1 MIAYAV
7 RIMQNAS
14 NERQPFLPMA
24 YAVPIAPMAYNVQR
38 PIAPMASAA
47 AAVPMASNV
56 QRPIAPMASAAADVP
71 IASDVQP
78 TVSNAPAA
86 AHPAPRAAPSQ
97 TITTE
102 HLKLVHGDCVE
113 GIGQLPASSVD
124 LVIADPPYNIAVQG
138 SAWDTV
144 PDYLAWS
151 AGWLKASIAA
161 LRPGGSLFLY
171 GSPAK
176 LWIDRLKLVAAEL
189 GLEYVQH
196 ISWVYKQGGDSR
208 LTHMTSYS
216 VRMEYLEWFVK
227 PGGPPTSRQEGRIAL
242 GSAGPYVDADWWD
255 IPRENSRSKERAYGP
270 PHHPSMKPLRLCDRL
285 VEGHS
290 RPGEVVLVPFG
301 GSGSECVSVL
311 QAGRKLIAFETD
323 GAYYELIL
331 RRMHGHGLLPSS
343 LQPLGALGDGAAAA
357 GDDEQQLMRNGRYTS
372 GYMGVFKHGQKWVA
386 KVMRDGAFRNI
397 GIFATAKEAARAY
410 RDVCASDPDDERPG
424 NQVDEARAAKR
435 AAKRAGEGLV
445 RGGERR
451 AERSEPP
458 VQAED
463 TLNTALSSTLISSRT
478 VARSSEEGS
487 PFVGALGDVPS
498 APLFRAPM
506 GPPMPWPAVADG
518 RCHLEREVVAT
529 ASAAAAAT
537 SATSA
542 AAAAT
547 SATSAAAAATSATSA
562 AAAAAA
568 TAATA
573 AAAAAAAAAATAAAA
588 AATAAATAAK
598 ASPNAN
604 DDLADT
610 ELAAASAEDLPVVI
624 CSADSEDDD
633 EDIVISSLPNTV
645 TSTSLDLPPSKRPC
659 RRPAAASAAA
669 AAPAAVAASVA
680 VAPVVGPSFLGP
692 SLLGPSVAVAPVVG
706 HRIERR
712 RGARQTTAGPNKE
725 GPNKEGPIGVLPRRA
740 SPSCRASAAAATH
753 EGAPARLGGPNKEGP
768 DKEGPEGAPARL
780 GERAAEALAAV
791 RTKPP
796 PGWTKVMDFGK
807 LKGYRSRDGR
817 KAMSLPAAWRLYDD
831 EQ

>member
-1 MIAYAV
+1 MRDFRRFRAHFHVGALADD
-7 RIMQNAS
+7 RLRGTDHAK
-14 NERQPFLPMA
+14 RF
-24 YAVPIAPMAYNVQR
+24 QR
-38 PIAPMASAA
+38 ATVSADGLRGTDCA
-47 AAVPMASNV
+47 DGL
-56 QRPIAPMASAAADVP
+56 QCAAADF
-71 IASDVQP
+71 AYGFRGCGCADGFQC
-78 TVSNAPAA
+78 AA
-86 AHPAPRAAPSQ
+86 ADCADGFRGGGCADGFRRASNSQ
-97 TITTE
+97 QRASGSASRSTSSVVADYHNGARE
-102 HLKLVHGDCVE
+102 ARARRLRR

-242 GSAGPYVDADWWD
+242 GSAGPYVDADSWD

-301 GSGSECVSVL
+301 GSGSECVSVV

-357 GDDEQQLMRNGRYTS
+357 DDDEQQLMRNGRYTS

-458 VQAED
+458 VQAEP

-478 VARSSEEGS
+478 VARSSEEGN
-487 PFVGALGDVPS
+487 PLVGALGDVPS

-506 GPPMPWPAVADG
+506 GPPM
-518 RCHLEREVVAT
+518 
-529 ASAAAAAT
+529 
-537 SATSA
+537 
-542 AAAAT
+542 
-547 SATSAAAAATSATSA
+547 
-562 AAAAAA
+562 
-568 TAATA
+568 
-573 AAAAAAAAAATAAAA
+573 
-588 AATAAATAAK
+588 
-598 ASPNAN
+598 
-604 DDLADT
+604 
-610 ELAAASAEDLPVVI
+610 
-624 CSADSEDDD
+624 
-633 EDIVISSLPNTV
+633 
-645 TSTSLDLPPSKRPC
+645 
-659 RRPAAASAAA
+659 
-669 AAPAAVAASVA
+669 
-680 VAPVVGPSFLGP
+680 
-692 SLLGPSVAVAPVVG
+692 
-706 HRIERR
+706 
-712 RGARQTTAGPNKE
+712 PNKE

-740 SPSCRASAAAATH
+740 SPSCRASAAAAATH
-753 EGAPARLGGPNKEGP
+753 EGAPARLGGPNKEGPDKEGPEGAPARLGGPNEEGP

>member
-1 MIAYAV
+1 MSVPTPMIAYAI
-7 RIMQNAS
+7 RIMPTAF
-14 NERQPFLPMA
+14 NERLPMA
-24 YAVPIAPMAYNVQR
+24 YAVPIASMASNVQR

-47 AAVPMASNV
+47 AAVPMAS
-56 QRPIAPMASAAADVP
+56 D
-71 IASDVQP
+71 
-78 TVSNAPAA
+78 VSNEPAG

-102 HLKLVHGDCVE
+102 HVKLVHGDCVE

-227 PGGPPTSRQEGRIAL
+227 PGGPPQSRQEGRIAL

-290 RPGEVVLVPFG
+290 LRGQVVLVPFG
-301 GSGSECVSVL
+301 GSGSECVSVV

-323 GAYYELIL
+323 KAYYELIL

-343 LQPLGALGDGAAAA
+343 FQPLTALGDGAAAA
-357 GDDEQQLMRNGRYTS
+357 DDDEQLLMRDGRYMS

-386 KVMRDGAFRNI
+386 KVMRDGAFRSI
-397 GIFATAKEAARAY
+397 GVFATPKEAARAY
-410 RDVCASDPDDERPG
+410 RDVCASEPDVERPG
-424 NQVDEARAAKR
+424 NRVEEARAAKR
-435 AAKRAGEGLV
+435 AAARTGEGLV
-445 RGGERR
+445 RGDERR
-451 AERSEPP
+451 AERSELP
-458 VQAED
+458 VQAEA
-463 TLNTALSSTLISSRT
+463 TLNTALISTLISSRT
-478 VARSSEEGS
+478 VARSSEEVS
-487 PFVGALGDVPS
+487 ALVGAPGVSS
-498 APLFRAPM
+498 APLFRAPL
-506 GPPMPWPAVADG
+506 GPPMAPQSWPAVA
-518 RCHLEREVVAT
+518 ERGVVA
-529 ASAAAAAT
+529 AAAAAT
-537 SATSA
+537 S
-542 AAAAT
+542 
-547 SATSAAAAATSATSA
+547 ATSATSA

-568 TAATA
+568 A
-573 AAAAAAAAAATAAAA
+573 AAAEAAPD
-588 AATAAATAAK
+588 
-598 ASPNAN
+598 AS
-604 DDLADT
+604 DELVDT
-610 ELAAASAEDLPVVI
+610 ELGVALAEDLPVVT
-624 CSADSEDDD
+624 CSAESEDDD
-633 EDIVISSLPNTV
+633 EDVVIASLPNIV
-645 TSTSLDLPPSKRPC
+645 PSISLDLPPSKRPC
-659 RRPAAASAAA
+659 RRPAAAPAAAATAAAAA
-669 AAPAAVAASVA
+669 AAPAAAAASMA
-680 VAPVVGPSFLGP
+680 VAL
-692 SLLGPSVAVAPVVG
+692 AVG
-706 HRIERR
+706 HRVEARYKAQSLGASRTQWYPGKVTQCHPDGTVDVQYDDGDFEARVPPKFVVELAAAAPPKPTRAPPPPPQQQQQHQQPQPPQPSQPEEEGSAWRRDERR
-712 RGARQTTAGPNKE
+712 TSRQTAAGPNKE
-725 GPNKEGPIGVLPRRA
+725 GPNKEGPDARRNE
-740 SPSCRASAAAATH
+740 RSAAAD
-753 EGAPARLGGPNKEGP
+753 AR
-768 DKEGPEGAPARL
+768 EGAPARL
-780 GERAAEALAAV
+780 GERAAAELAAV

-817 KAMSLPAAWRLYDD
+817 TAMSLPAAWRLYD
-831 EQ
+831 EQQRGETVY